1 MKSRPP
7 QEDGVFEHL
16 FFITNTTQRL
26 SDTHLY
32 VFRAY
37 KDRKRVSIYRSP
49 EQRLISMKR
58 REDLND
64 TRREYIPRLIR
75 YQMYQGCICDH
86 LYKIGIKKKRNM
98 ISID

>member
-37 KDRKRVSIYRSP
+37 KDRKKVSIYRSL
-49 EQRLISMKR
+49 EQRLLSMKR

-75 YQMYQGCICDH
+75 YQMYQECICDH